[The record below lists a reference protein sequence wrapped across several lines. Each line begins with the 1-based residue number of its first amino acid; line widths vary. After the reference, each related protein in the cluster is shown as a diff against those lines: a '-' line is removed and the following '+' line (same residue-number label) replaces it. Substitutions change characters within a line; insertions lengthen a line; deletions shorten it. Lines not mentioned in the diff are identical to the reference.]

1 MIISMAYPG
10 RYMRLFYFA
19 LVGLLIFDF
28 AFYPFV
34 AHAQSRRRDSR
45 QSEEKSERRD
55 PTRPFAAPSVEKTEQ
70 EATPL
75 VEIKSIGKAAYDAV
89 IRSGRYI
96 VGPGDV
102 FAVVVNRDEE
112 IETFEVPVGASG
124 SLLLPSIGPVPVA
137 FLSLA
142 EADSAIQSAIKRR
155 FQQLDISISLAQLR
169 TFPINVVGEVHIPGT
184 VAVNGVEQASQLI
197 LKAGGLIDDPDRRGS
212 SRNIQIMRLDENGQ
226 WHNTGRRVDLEL
238 WNRTGDE
245 QYNPFMLDGE
255 QIVVPAAKSDSIYV
269 TGAVQRPGSYEFAPG
284 DRVSDLIVLGNGLRA
299 HSPPKHAHLLR
310 LLDDGGGAPIDI
322 DLTRAL
328 AGDAEANIPVQI
340 GDKLYVIGDTKWV
353 YVEGEVKFPGPFRL
367 NEGLRLKE
375 LLQQAELTPEASV
388 VQASLIRKVNYEQ
401 TATEDDPALDR
412 LLGIPRTQ
420 RTDAEEALITLKT
433 QQLSGRLPV
442 DFVALM
448 AGDERHN
455 ILLQDGDVVR
465 IPRFVP
471 SVRVTGAVVAP
482 ANIPYDAAL
491 TVGGYI
497 DLAGGFNTRAKR
509 KDIIIVE
516 GNTGNAIG
524 ATSESIVRP
533 GDAIFVPP
541 REIVPGQGYRIARE
555 TIAMLGSVASLV
567 LTIFLIGREANN

>member
-10 RYMRLFYFA
+10 HYMRLVYIA

-28 AFYPFV
+28 ALYPF
-34 AHAQSRRRDSR
+34 AARAQSRRRDSR
-45 QSEEKSERRD
+45 QTEEKPERRE
-55 PTRPFAAPSVEKTEQ
+55 PTRPFAAPSLEKTEG
-70 EATPL
+70 EATTL

-102 FAVVVNRDEE
+102 FAVVVNRGEE
-112 IETFEVPVGASG
+112 IETFEVLVSASG
-124 SLLLPSIGPVPVA
+124 SLPLPSIGPVPVA
-137 FLSLA
+137 FLSLT
-142 EADSAIQSAIKRR
+142 EADRAIQSAIKKR
-155 FQQLDISISLAQLR
+155 FRQLDISISLAQLR
-169 TFPINVVGEVHIPGT
+169 TFPINVVGEVHIPGA

-238 WNRTGDE
+238 WNRTGDAR
-245 QYNPFMLDGE
+245 YNPFMLDGE
-255 QIVVPAAKSDSIYV
+255 QIVVPVANSDSIYV
-269 TGAVQRPGSYEFAPG
+269 TGAIQRPGSYEFAPG

-299 HSPPKHAHLLR
+299 HFPPKRAHLLR
-310 LLDDGGGAPIDI
+310 LSKDDEWAPIDI
-322 DLTRAL
+322 DLPRAL
-328 AGDAEANIPVQI
+328 AGVPEANIPVQI
-340 GDKLYVIGDTKWV
+340 GDKLYVIGETKRV
-353 YVEGEVKFPGPFRL
+353 YVEGEVQFPGTFPL
-367 NEGLRLKE
+367 KEGLRLKE
-375 LLQQAELTPEASV
+375 LLQRAELTPEASV

-401 TATEDDPALDR
+401 TTTEDDPVLDR

-433 QQLSGRLPV
+433 QQLSGRLPI
-442 DFVALM
+442 DFVAIM

-465 IPRFVP
+465 VPRFIP

-516 GNTGNAIG
+516 GNTGNAID
-524 ATSESIVRP
+524 ATAESLVRP

-541 REIVPGQGYRIARE
+541 REIVPGQGYRITRE
-555 TIAMLGSVASLV
+555 AIAMLGSIASLV
-567 LTIFLIGREANN
+567 FTIVLIYER

>member
-10 RYMRLFYFA
+10 RYMRLFHIA

-45 QSEEKSERRD
+45 QTEEKPERRE
-55 PTRPFAAPSVEKTEQ
+55 PTRPFSAPSLKKTE
-70 EATPL
+70 EGVTPL
-75 VEIKSIGKAAYDAV
+75 VEIKSIGKAAYEAV

-102 FAVVVNRDEE
+102 FAVVINRNEE

-124 SLLLPSIGPVPVA
+124 SLLFPSIGPVSVA
-137 FLSLA
+137 FLSLS
-142 EADSAIQSAIKRR
+142 EADRAIQSAIKKR
-155 FQQLDISISLAQLR
+155 FHQLDISISLAQLR
-169 TFPINVVGEVHIPGT
+169 TFPINVVGEVHIPGA
-184 VAVNGVEQASQLI
+184 VSVNGVEQASQLI

-226 WHNTGRRVDLEL
+226 WQNTGRRVDLAL
-238 WNRTGDE
+238 WNRTGDA

-255 QIVVPAAKSDSIYV
+255 QIVVPAATSDSIYV
-269 TGAVQRPGSYEFAPG
+269 TGAIQRPGSYEFAPG
-284 DRVSDLIVLGNGLRA
+284 DHVSDLIVLGNGLRA
-299 HSPPKHAHLLR
+299 HFPPKRARLLR
-310 LLDDGGGAPIDI
+310 LSEDGEWKPIVI
-322 DLTRAL
+322 DLPRAL
-328 AGDAEANIPVQI
+328 AGDPEANIPVQI
-340 GDKLYVIGDTKWV
+340 GDKLYVIGETKWV
-353 YVEGEVKFPGPFRL
+353 YVEGEVQFPGPFRL
-367 NEGLRLKE
+367 KEGLRLKE

-388 VQASLIRKVNYEQ
+388 VQASLIRKVNYEE
-401 TATEDDPALDR
+401 TSTEDDPALDR
-412 LLGIPRTQ
+412 LLDIDRVQ

-433 QQLSGRLPV
+433 QQLSGRLPI

-448 AGDERHN
+448 AGIERHN
-455 ILLQDGDVVR
+455 ILLQDGDIVR

-471 SVRVTGAVVAP
+471 SVRVTGAVIAP

-491 TVGGYI
+491 TVSGYI

-516 GNTGNAIG
+516 GNTGNAIR

-533 GDAIFVPP
+533 GDAIFVPS
-541 REIVPGQGYRIARE
+541 REIVPGQGYRILRE
-555 TIAMLGSVASLV
+555 AIAMVGAVASIV
-567 LTIFLIGREANN
+567 LTITVIKREQ

>member
-1 MIISMAYPG
+1 MIIFMAYPG
-10 RYMRLFYFA
+10 RYMRLFYIA

-28 AFYPFV
+28 AFYPLA
-34 AHAQSRRRDSR
+34 AHAQSRRRTAR
-45 QSEEKSERRD
+45 QAEEKPERRE
-55 PTRPFAAPSVEKTEQ
+55 PTRPFAVPSLEKTEG
-70 EATPL
+70 EATTL

-102 FAVVVNRDEE
+102 FAVVVNRGEE

-137 FLSLA
+137 FLSLT
-142 EADSAIQSAIKRR
+142 EANRAIQSAIKKR
-155 FQQLDISISLAQLR
+155 FNQLDISISLAQLR
-169 TFPINVVGEVHIPGT
+169 TFPINVVGEVHIPGA

-269 TGAVQRPGSYEFAPG
+269 TGAIQRPGSYEFAPG

-299 HSPPKHAHLLR
+299 HFPPKRAHLLR
-310 LLDDGGGAPIDI
+310 LSDDGGWTPINI
-322 DLTRAL
+322 DLPRAL
-328 AGDAEANIPVQI
+328 AGDPEANISVQI
-340 GDKLYVIGDTKWV
+340 GDKLYVIGETKWV
-353 YVEGEVKFPGPFRL
+353 YVEGEVKFPGSFPFK
-367 NEGLRLKE
+367 EGLRLKE
-375 LLQQAELTPEASV
+375 LLQHAELTPEASV
-388 VQASLIRKVNYEQ
+388 VQASLIRKVNYEE
-401 TATEDDPALDR
+401 TSTEDDPALDR
-412 LLGIPRTQ
+412 LIGIPRTQ

-433 QQLSGRLPV
+433 QQFSGRLPI

-471 SVRVTGAVVAP
+471 SVRVTGAVIAP

-516 GNTGNAIG
+516 GNTGNAID
-524 ATSESIVRP
+524 ATAESLVRP

-541 REIVPGQGYRIARE
+541 REIVPGQGYRITRE
-555 TIAMLGSVASLV
+555 AIAMLGSIASLV
-567 LTIFLIGREANN
+567 FTIVLIYER

>member
-10 RYMRLFYFA
+10 RYMRLFYIA

-28 AFYPFV
+28 AFYPFA

-45 QSEEKSERRD
+45 QSEEKSERQS
-55 PTRPFAAPSVEKTEQ
+55 PRPFTSPVPEETEK
-70 EATPL
+70 EATPS
-75 VEIKSIGKAAYDAV
+75 VIIKSIGKAAYDAV

-96 VGPGDV
+96 IGPGDV

-124 SLLLPSIGPVPVA
+124 SLPFPSIGLVSVA

-142 EADSAIQSAIKRR
+142 EANQAIQSAIEKR
-155 FQQLDISISLAQLR
+155 FHQLDISISLARLR
-169 TFPINVVGEVHIPGT
+169 TFPINVVGEVHMPG
-184 VAVNGVEQASQLI
+184 AVDVEGVEQASQLI
-197 LKAGGLIDDPDRRGS
+197 TKAGGLIDDPDRKGS

-226 WHNTGRRVDLEL
+226 WHYTGRRVDLEL
-238 WNRTGDE
+238 WNRTGKAE
-245 QYNPFMLDGE
+245 YNPFLLDGE
-255 QIVVPAAKSDSIYV
+255 QIVVPVARSDSIYV
-269 TGAVQRPGSYEFAPG
+269 TGAVQYPGSYEFAPG
-284 DRVSDLIVLGNGLRA
+284 DRVSDLIVLGSGLRA
-299 HSPPKHAHLLR
+299 HSPPKRAHLLR
-310 LLDDGGGAPIDI
+310 LSDDGEWRPIDI
-322 DLTRAL
+322 DLSRVL
-328 AGDAEANIPVQI
+328 AGDPQANLTLQA
-340 GDKLYVIGDTKWV
+340 GDKLYVIGETKRV
-353 YVEGEVKFPGPFRL
+353 YVEGEVKFPGPFRFK
-367 NEGLRLKE
+367 EGLRLKE
-375 LLQQAELTPEASV
+375 LLQRAELTSEASV
-388 VQASLIRKVNYEQ
+388 VQASLIRKVNFEEQ
-401 TATEDDPALDR
+401 TIEDDPALNR
-412 LLGIPRTQ
+412 LLGIPRSQ
-420 RTDAEEALITLKT
+420 RTDAEEALIALKT
-433 QQLSGRLPV
+433 QQLSGRLPI

-448 AGDERHN
+448 AGDEQHN
-455 ILLQDGDVVR
+455 ILLQDSDVVR

-471 SVRVTGAVVAP
+471 SVRVTGAVIAP

-541 REIVPGQGYRIARE
+541 REIVPGQGYRILRE
-555 TIAMLGSVASLV
+555 AIAMVGAVASVV
-567 LTIFLIGREANN
+567 LTITVILQQ

>member
-10 RYMRLFYFA
+10 RYMRLFYIA

-28 AFYPFV
+28 AFYPLA

-45 QSEEKSERRD
+45 QTEEKPERRE
-55 PTRPFAAPSVEKTEQ
+55 PTRPFSAPSLKKTE
-70 EATPL
+70 EGVTPL

-102 FAVVVNRDEE
+102 FAVVINRNEE

-124 SLLLPSIGPVPVA
+124 SLLFPSIGPVSVA
-137 FLSLA
+137 FLSLS
-142 EADSAIQSAIKRR
+142 EADRAIQSAIKKR
-155 FQQLDISISLAQLR
+155 FHQLDISISLAQLR
-169 TFPINVVGEVHIPGT
+169 TFPINVVGEVHIPGA

-226 WHNTGRRVDLEL
+226 WQNTGRRVDLAL
-238 WNRTGDE
+238 WNRTGKE

-255 QIVVPAAKSDSIYV
+255 QIVVPAATSDSIYV
-269 TGAVQRPGSYEFAPG
+269 TGAIQRPGSYEFAPG
-284 DRVSDLIVLGNGLRA
+284 DHVSDLIVLGNGLRA
-299 HSPPKHAHLLR
+299 HFPPKRARLLR
-310 LLDDGGGAPIDI
+310 LSEDGEWKPIVI
-322 DLTRAL
+322 DLPRAL
-328 AGDAEANIPVQI
+328 AGDPEANIPVQI
-340 GDKLYVIGDTKWV
+340 GDKLYVIGETKWV
-353 YVEGEVKFPGPFRL
+353 YVEGEVQFPGPFPL
-367 NEGLRLKE
+367 KEGLRLKE

-388 VQASLIRKVNYEQ
+388 VQASLIRKVNYEE
-401 TATEDDPALDR
+401 TSTEDDPALNR
-412 LLGIPRTQ
+412 LLDIPRIQ

-433 QQLSGRLPV
+433 QQLSGRLPI
-442 DFVALM
+442 DFVALL
-448 AGDERHN
+448 AGIERHN
-455 ILLQDGDVVR
+455 IFLQDGDVVR

-497 DLAGGFNTRAKR
+497 DLAGGFNTRAKQ

-516 GNTGNAIG
+516 GNTGNAIR
-524 ATSESIVRP
+524 ATAESLVRP

-541 REIVPGQGYRIARE
+541 REIVPGQGYRITRE
-555 TIAMLGSVASLV
+555 VIAMLGSIASLV
-567 LTIFLIGREANN
+567 FTIVLINRER

>member
-1 MIISMAYPG
+1 MIISLAYPG
-10 RYMRLFYFA
+10 RYMRFFYFA

-45 QSEEKSERRD
+45 QTEEKPERQS
-55 PTRPFAAPSVEKTEQ
+55 PRPFTSPVSPETEKEGGQ
-70 EATPL
+70 P

-102 FAVVVNRDEE
+102 FAVVVNRGEE
-112 IETFEVPVGASG
+112 IQTFEVPVGASG
-124 SLLLPSIGPVPVA
+124 SLLFPSIGPVSVA
-137 FLSLA
+137 FLSLV
-142 EADSAIQSAIKRR
+142 EADQAIQSAIEKR
-155 FQQLDISISLAQLR
+155 FHQLDISISLARLR
-169 TFPINVVGEVHIPGT
+169 TFPINVVGEVHMPG
-184 VAVNGVEQASQLI
+184 AVDVEGVEQASQLI
-197 LKAGGLIDDPDRRGS
+197 TKAGGLIDDSDRKGS

-226 WHNTGRRVDLEL
+226 WHHTGRRVDLEL
-238 WNRTGDE
+238 WNRTGKAE
-245 QYNPFMLDGE
+245 YNPFLLDGE
-255 QIVVPAAKSDSIYV
+255 QIVVPIARSDSIYF
-269 TGAVQRPGSYEFAPG
+269 TGAVQYPGSYEFAPG

-299 HSPPKHAHLLR
+299 HSPPKRAHLLR
-310 LLDDGGGAPIDI
+310 LSDEGEWRSIDI
-322 DLTRAL
+322 DLSRVL
-328 AGDAEANIPVQI
+328 AGDPEANLTLQA
-340 GDKLYVIGDTKWV
+340 GDKLYVIGEAKQV
-353 YVEGEVKFPGPFRL
+353 YVEGEVKFPGTFPFK
-367 NEGLRLKE
+367 EGLRLKE

-388 VQASLIRKVNYEQ
+388 VQASLIRKVNFEEQ
-401 TATEDDPALDR
+401 TIEEDPALNR
-412 LLGIPRTQ
+412 LLGIPRSQ

-482 ANIPYDAAL
+482 ANIPYNSAL

-524 ATSESIVRP
+524 ATAESIVRP

-541 REIVPGQGYRIARE
+541 REIVPGQGYRITRE
-555 TIAMLGSVASLV
+555 AIAMLGSVASLV

>member
-10 RYMRLFYFA
+10 RYMRFFYFA

-28 AFYPFV
+28 AFFPFV
-34 AHAQSRRRDSR
+34 AHAQSRRNAR
-45 QSEEKSERRD
+45 QSEEKPERQSPRLFTS
-55 PTRPFAAPSVEKTEQ
+55 PVSPETEKEGVQ
-70 EATPL
+70 P

-102 FAVVVNRDEE
+102 FAVVINEGEE
-112 IETFEVPVGASG
+112 IQTFEVPVGAGG
-124 SLLLPSIGPVPVA
+124 SLLFPSIGPVSVA

-142 EADSAIQSAIKRR
+142 EADHAIQSAIEKR
-155 FQQLDISISLAQLR
+155 FHQLDISISLARLR
-169 TFPINVVGEVHIPGT
+169 TFPINVVGEVHMPG
-184 VAVNGVEQASQLI
+184 AVDVEGVEQASQLI
-197 LKAGGLIDDPDRRGS
+197 TKAGGLIDDTDRKGS

-226 WHNTGRRVDLEL
+226 WHHTGRRVDLEL
-238 WNRTGDE
+238 WNRTGKAE
-245 QYNPFMLDGE
+245 YNPFMLDGE
-255 QIVVPAAKSDSIYV
+255 QIAVPVAHGDSVYV
-269 TGAVQRPGSYEFAPG
+269 TGAVQYPGSYEFASG
-284 DRVSDLIVLGNGLRA
+284 DRVSDLIVLGNGLHARSPSQRA
-299 HSPPKHAHLLR
+299 QLLR
-310 LLDDGGGAPIDI
+310 LLDGGESKPIII
-322 DLTRAL
+322 DLSRAL
-328 AGDAEANIPVQI
+328 AGDPEADIPLQA
-340 GDKLYVIGDTKWV
+340 GDKLYVIGETKRV
-353 YVEGEVKFPGPFRL
+353 YVEGEVKFPGNFPFK
-367 NEGLRLKE
+367 EGLRLKE

-388 VQASLIRKVNYEQ
+388 VQASLIRKVNFEEQ
-401 TATEDDPALDR
+401 TIEEDPALNR
-412 LLGIPRTQ
+412 LLGIPRSQ
-420 RTDAEEALITLKT
+420 RTDAEEALIALKT
-433 QQLSGRLPV
+433 QQLSGRLPI

-448 AGDERHN
+448 AGHERHN

-516 GNTGNAIG
+516 GNTGNAID
-524 ATSESIVRP
+524 ATSESLVRP

-541 REIVPGQGYRIARE
+541 RDPGQGYRIARE
-555 TIAMLGSVASLV
+555 TIAMLGSVASLI
-567 LTIFLIGREANN
+567 LSIIFISREVNN

>member
-10 RYMRLFYFA
+10 RYMRFFYFA

-28 AFYPFV
+28 AFFPFV
-34 AHAQSRRRDSR
+34 AHAQSRRNAR
-45 QSEEKSERRD
+45 QSEEKPERQSPRLFTS
-55 PTRPFAAPSVEKTEQ
+55 PVSPETEKEGVQ
-70 EATPL
+70 P

-102 FAVVVNRDEE
+102 FAVVINEGEE
-112 IETFEVPVGASG
+112 IQTFEVPVGAGG
-124 SLLLPSIGPVPVA
+124 SLLFPSIGPVSVA

-142 EADSAIQSAIKRR
+142 EADHAIQSAIEKR
-155 FQQLDISISLAQLR
+155 FHQLDISISLARLR
-169 TFPINVVGEVHIPGT
+169 TFPINVVGEVHMPG
-184 VAVNGVEQASQLI
+184 AVDVEGVEQASQLI
-197 LKAGGLIDDPDRRGS
+197 TKAGGLIDDTDRKGS

-226 WHNTGRRVDLEL
+226 WHHTGRRVDLEL
-238 WNRTGDE
+238 WNRTGKAE
-245 QYNPFMLDGE
+245 YNPFMLDGE
-255 QIVVPAAKSDSIYV
+255 QIAVPVAHGDSVYV
-269 TGAVQRPGSYEFAPG
+269 TGAVQYPGSYEFASG
-284 DRVSDLIVLGNGLRA
+284 DRVSDLIVLGNGLHARSPSQRA
-299 HSPPKHAHLLR
+299 QLLR
-310 LLDDGGGAPIDI
+310 LLDGGESKPIII
-322 DLTRAL
+322 DLSRAL
-328 AGDAEANIPVQI
+328 AGDPEADIPLQA
-340 GDKLYVIGDTKWV
+340 GDKLYVIGETKRV
-353 YVEGEVKFPGPFRL
+353 YVEGEVKFPGNFPFK
-367 NEGLRLKE
+367 EGLRLKE

-388 VQASLIRKVNYEQ
+388 VQASLIRKVNFEEQ
-401 TATEDDPALDR
+401 TIEEDPALNR
-412 LLGIPRTQ
+412 LLGIPRSQ
-420 RTDAEEALITLKT
+420 RTDAEEALIALKT
-433 QQLSGRLPV
+433 QQLSGRLPI

-448 AGDERHN
+448 AGNERHN

-516 GNTGNAIG
+516 GNTGNAID
-524 ATSESIVRP
+524 ATSESLVRP

-541 REIVPGQGYRIARE
+541 RDPGQGYRIARE
-555 TIAMLGSVASLV
+555 TIAMLGSVASLI
-567 LTIFLIGREANN
+567 LSIIFISREVNN

>member
-10 RYMRLFYFA
+10 RYMRFFYFA

-28 AFYPFV
+28 AFFPFV
-34 AHAQSRRRDSR
+34 AHAQSRRNAR
-45 QSEEKSERRD
+45 QSEEKPERQS
-55 PTRPFAAPSVEKTEQ
+55 PRPFTSPVSPETEKEGVQ
-70 EATPL
+70 P

-102 FAVVVNRDEE
+102 FAVVINEGEE
-112 IETFEVPVGASG
+112 IQTFEVPVGAGG
-124 SLLLPSIGPVPVA
+124 SLLFPSIGPVSVA

-142 EADSAIQSAIKRR
+142 EADHAIQSAIEKR
-155 FQQLDISISLAQLR
+155 FHQLDISISLARLR
-169 TFPINVVGEVHIPGT
+169 TFPINVVGEVHMPG
-184 VAVNGVEQASQLI
+184 AVDVEGVEQASQLI
-197 LKAGGLIDDPDRRGS
+197 TKAGGLIDDTDRKGS

-226 WHNTGRRVDLEL
+226 WHHTGRRVDLEL
-238 WNRTGDE
+238 WNRTGKAE
-245 QYNPFMLDGE
+245 YNPFMLDGE
-255 QIVVPAAKSDSIYV
+255 QIVVPVAHGDSVYV
-269 TGAVQRPGSYEFAPG
+269 TGAVQYPGSYEFAPG
-284 DRVSDLIVLGNGLRA
+284 DRVSDLIVLGNGLHA
-299 HSPPKHAHLLR
+299 HSPPKRAHLLR
-310 LLDDGGGAPIDI
+310 LSDDGERRPVII
-322 DLTRAL
+322 DLSRVL
-328 AGDAEANIPVQI
+328 AGDPEANFTLQAS
-340 GDKLYVIGDTKWV
+340 DKLYVIGETKWV
-353 YVEGEVKFPGPFRL
+353 YVEGEVKFPGNFPFK
-367 NEGLRLKE
+367 EGLRLKE

-388 VQASLIRKVNYEQ
+388 VQASLIRKVNFEEQ
-401 TATEDDPALDR
+401 TIEEDPALNR
-412 LLGIPRTQ
+412 LLGIPRSQ
-420 RTDAEEALITLKT
+420 RTDAEEALIALKT
-433 QQLSGRLPV
+433 QQLSGRLPI

-448 AGDERHN
+448 AGHERHN

-516 GNTGNAIG
+516 GNTGNAID
-524 ATSESIVRP
+524 ATSESLVRP

-541 REIVPGQGYRIARE
+541 RDPGQGYRIARE
-555 TIAMLGSVASLV
+555 TIAMLGSVASLI
-567 LTIFLIGREANN
+567 LSIIFISREVNN

>member
-10 RYMRLFYFA
+10 RYMRFFYFA

-45 QSEEKSERRD
+45 QTEEKSERREA
-55 PTRPFAAPSVEKTEQ
+55 TRPFAAPSVEKTEQ

-102 FAVVVNRDEE
+102 FAVVVNRGEE

-124 SLLLPSIGPVPVA
+124 SLLFPSIGPVPVA

-142 EADSAIQSAIKRR
+142 EADRAIQSAIKKR
-155 FQQLDISISLAQLR
+155 FYQLDISISLAQLR
-169 TFPINVVGEVHIPGT
+169 TFPINVVGEVHIPGA

-226 WHNTGRRVDLEL
+226 WYNTGRRVDLEL
-238 WNRTGDE
+238 WNRTGKA

-255 QIVVPAAKSDSIYV
+255 QIVVPAAQSDSIYV
-269 TGAVQRPGSYEFAPG
+269 TGAIQRPGSYEFAPG

-299 HSPPKHAHLLR
+299 HSPPKRAHLLR
-310 LLDDGGGAPIDI
+310 LSEDGEWASITI
-322 DLTRAL
+322 DLPRAL
-328 AGDAEANIPVQI
+328 AGDSEANIPVQI

-353 YVEGEVKFPGPFRL
+353 YVEGEVKFPGPFPL
-367 NEGLRLKE
+367 KEGLRLKE

-388 VQASLIRKVNYEQ
+388 VQASLIRKVNFEEQ
-401 TATEDDPALDR
+401 TALEDDPALDR
-412 LLGIPRTQ
+412 LLDIPRTQ

-433 QQLSGRLPV
+433 QQLSGRLPI
-442 DFVALM
+442 DFVALI
-448 AGDERHN
+448 AGNERHN
-455 ILLQDGDVVR
+455 VLLQDGDVIR

-491 TVGGYI
+491 TVSGYI

-516 GNTGNAIG
+516 GNTGNAIS
-524 ATSESIVRP
+524 ATAESRVRP
-533 GDAIFVPP
+533 GDAIVVPS
-541 REIVPGQGYRIARE
+541 REIVPGQGYRILRE
-555 TIAMLGSVASLV
+555 AIAMVGAVASIV
-567 LTIFLIGREANN
+567 LTITVIRGQ